1 MDEIKRILI
10 VQTAFLGDVILTT
23 SLIKRLRGV
32 FPDSSIC
39 FLLIPETKRLL
50 DNNPHLNEVIIYDK
64 RERKGVGA
72 FLKILGQIKK
82 RKFDLAII
90 PHRSLRSAL
99 LPYLGRIPESI
110 GFDKSAGS
118 FLFTRKVAYRS
129 DIHEVERNL
138 SLIFRF
144 KPPPIDSSPELFPS
158 ADDLS
163 FAREQLFDSG
173 ILEGDKIIA
182 VAPGSVWTTKRW
194 LPERFAKVSQLLMDR
209 TGIKV
214 VLLGSEQDRALCD
227 QITNLI
233 KEKPL
238 NLAGK
243 TDILQTAAVISLCSV
258 VLSNDSA
265 PVHLA
270 SAMKK
275 PVVAI
280 FGSTVP
286 EFGFTPYKV
295 PHLIIQR
302 KLPCRPCGI
311 HGKRKCPEKHF
322 NCMREITAEEVFGAV
337 MSLV

>member
-23 SLIKRLRGV
+23 PLIKGLRSL

-50 DNNPHLNEVIIYDK
+50 DNNSHLNEVITYDK
-64 RERKGVGA
+64 RGKSGVVA
-72 FLKILGQIKK
+72 FLQIMGEVEK
-82 RKFDLAII
+82 RHFELAVI
-90 PHRSLRSAL
+90 PHRSWRSAL
-99 LPYLGRIPESI
+99 LTYLAGIPERV
-110 GFDKSAGS
+110 GFDKNAGS
-118 FLFTRKVAYRS
+118 ILFTRKVTYRS

-138 SLIFRF
+138 SLLSRF
-144 KPPPIDSSPELFPS
+144 NPPSIDSSPELFPS
-158 ADDLS
+158 EDDLS
-163 FAREQLFDSG
+163 FARKQLFDSG
-173 ILEGDKIIA
+173 IQEGDKIVA
-182 VAPGSVWTTKRW
+182 LAPGSVWATKRW
-194 LPERFAKVSQLLMDR
+194 LPERFAKVSRLLMDKP
-209 TGIKV
+209 GIKV
-214 VLLGSEQDRALCD
+214 VLLGSEEDRALCD
-227 QITNLI
+227 QITNLM

-243 TDILQTAAVISLCSV
+243 IDVLQTAAVIALCSV

-286 EFGFTPYKV
+286 EFGFAPYKV
-295 PHLIIQR
+295 PHLIVQKR
-302 KLPCRPCGI
+302 LPCRPCGI

-337 MSLV
+337 MSLI